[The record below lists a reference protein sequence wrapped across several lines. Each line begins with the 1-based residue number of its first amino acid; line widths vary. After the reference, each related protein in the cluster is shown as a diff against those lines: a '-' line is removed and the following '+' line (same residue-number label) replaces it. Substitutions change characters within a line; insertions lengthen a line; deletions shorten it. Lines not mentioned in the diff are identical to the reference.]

1 MSVFSVMVG
10 KDIFKCFHIPSFSLT
25 FEVISKKEMKAK
37 NSTIKSWIKIQTE
50 KEVNWYPLKDTF
62 CFYLHIFLCNFLSD
76 NSIITIKLSIFPI
89 FICVWPQFW
98 PPMFRCLCL
107 LQETRNGLCPMK
119 GKTDEDITEK
129 LLYTIISINTFIYQA
144 DISYGGVTETRC
156 DHIYINFFASGSLGR
171 KGRTNSY
178 LTTLFKVSCLSLL
191 WCCADYFWSF

>member
-25 FEVISKKEMKAK
+25 FEVISKKEIKAK

-89 FICVWPQFW
+89 FICVWPW
-98 PPMFRCLCL
+98 GVYVCGHNSDLPCLGVCACYKRPEMVYAPWRGKQMKI
-107 LQETRNGLCPMK
+107 LQRNYY
-119 GKTDEDITEK
+119 I
-129 LLYTIISINTFIYQA
+129 LLYQSIHSYTRLISLM
-144 DISYGGVTETRC
+144 EE
-156 DHIYINFFASGSLGR
+156 
-171 KGRTNSY
+171 
-178 LTTLFKVSCLSLL
+178 
-191 WCCADYFWSF
+191 